1 MDEPDAYGSTCP
13 TITYIEDIQ
22 PDPPEWRLAA
32 AKAELAE
39 TDYYAL
45 KFIDGELS
53 AEEYEPHRARRA
65 ELRQRVRDLE
75 PLAAAGARGG
85 D

>member
-1 MDEPDAYGSTCP
+1 MDGFPPDTEFIRY
-13 TITYIEDIQ
+13 EVDIQ

-53 AEEYEPHRARRA
+53 AEEYESHRARRA

-75 PLAAAGARGG
+75 PLTAAGARGG